1 MRAHQRWLARV
12 RGRRRAV
19 RPPFTDGEPTRWSTE
34 GGGSTCG
41 TGKGR
46 GKSRVWSGGEERCGE
61 GGGGGS
67 KVGPGWWLHG
77 RQGRGKRRGSG
88 WGEGEEG
95 HRVELEKEGG
105 QAADSGVGAAVGG
118 VVHEQ
123 GRALGPIREEGSGR
137 VGRCFGPVQNELG
150 IFYLLNIFFTNSKF
164 KCFKECLP
172 LVEKFQIKCGFIRN

>member
-1 MRAHQRWLARV
+1 VA
-12 RGRRRAV
+12 RGRVEENLACGL
-19 RPPFTDGEPTRWSTE
+19 GEKNDVE
-34 GGGSTCG
+34 
-41 TGKGR
+41 
-46 GKSRVWSGGEERCGE
+46 RV
-61 GGGGGS
+61 GGS
-67 KVGPGWWLHG
+67 KAGPGWWLHG

-172 LVEKFQIKCGFIRN
+172 LVENFQIKCGFIRN